1 MDELSPRILPKS
13 ALTYAGNQRAA
24 LGQFVSNRRLT
35 IDNDVTDD

>member
-35 IDNDVTDD
+35 IDKGVTDD